1 MKEILEHVL
10 QYASKDEGVLAIL
23 KGYLDDL
30 DYISRLQIKDILPK
44 GYAEMEFVELSGIRG
59 MRAVNTLK
67 AIEYEE
73 IGTSLPWD
81 YLDGPFAF
89 EFGGREKREFM
100 RDYVKRLL
108 VSCGVSETL
117 VDKLS
122 KRN

>member
-1 MKEILEHVL
+1 MKEVLEHIF

-44 GYAEMEFVELSGIRG
+44 GYDGMEFVEIAGIKG

-67 AIEYEE
+67 AIENEE
-73 IGTSLPWD
+73 IGTFLPWD

-89 EFGGREKREFM
+89 EIGGREKREFM

-108 VSCGVSETL
+108 VSCGVSET
-117 VDKLS
+117 VVEELS
-122 KRN
+122 KRK